1 MDRRCFVTGAAAL
14 VAIAASATP
23 AAPAVLRGRGD
34 FRSLS
39 LVNRRTG
46 EWIKSVYWV
55 EGTYVPEALDSMNHI
70 LRDWRQDQ
78 AMRMD
83 PTVLDILAATHDL
96 LDTSE
101 PFEIISGYRTP
112 ETNRMLRSRSKA
124 VASNS
129 YHMKG
134 MAIDVTLKSR
144 SVRQISGAG
153 LSLRAGGVG
162 KYSRS
167 QFVHLDSGPVRDWGR

>member
-1 MDRRCFVTGAAAL
+1 MTGAAAL
-14 VAIAASATP
+14 AALAASATP

-46 EWIKSVYWV
+46 EWIKSVYWI
-55 EGTYVPEALDSMNHI
+55 EGEYVPEALESMNHI
-70 LRDWRQDQ
+70 LRDWRQDRE
-78 AMRMD
+78 MEMD
-83 PTVLDILAATHDL
+83 PTVLDILSATHGL
-96 LDTSE
+96 LDTTE
-101 PFEIISGYRTP
+101 PFEVISGYRTP
-112 ETNRMLRSRSKA
+112 ETNSLLRNRSKG

-129 YHMKG
+129 YHIKG
-134 MAIDVTLKSR
+134 MAVDVTLKSR

-167 QFVHLDSGPVRDWGR
+167 QFVHLDSGPVREWGR